1 MIFFDLEVFTY
12 DWLLATFDGET
23 WTYIENDRELLQ
35 QHYDKHKHDLWVGY
49 NVKGYD
55 QYIVKAI
62 LLGYNPK
69 LVNDWIIKE
78 GKAGWQFSNDFRNI
92 KLNIYDCIVFG
103 KSLKQLESYL
113 GVNIH
118 ETDVN
123 FDIKRPLTEAE
134 RKLNRKYC
142 HDDVY
147 NTALVFQHTID
158 DFKAHMGLCQLAG
171 EPLSSMGKT
180 KAQLSSK
187 ILKAKRLT
195 PEEWGQEWDFEYVQ
209 CVKDYDYKHKD
220 VLRFFD
226 ELRETKDAKAKYEI
240 ELYGV
245 PHTFAL
251 GGLHAGLENYFFDSE
266 KDIDHVVIHI
276 DVASFYPH
284 IMSEWGLL
292 SRAIPSIQDFIDIME
307 LRLKYKHEKNPLQ
320 APLKIAINGLYG
332 QSGAGKCEDGKYKAL
347 SDVYDPVRMRE
358 VCINGQLML
367 LQLIEDL
374 SSNNNYQLIQT
385 NTDGLIYKVHKAYI
399 KDLKSIINK
408 WEERTRMTMEYDY
421 INYLCQKDVNNYI
434 ALFSDGTIERK
445 GAMVKKSTTIDYDL
459 PIVADAVVEYFVNGI
474 EPEEFIMKEEYLAPF
489 MKTYKLSGNYKQAI
503 YNDEVLTDK
512 VYRVFASRSRKDGIL
527 YKQKEGKN
535 AEKFASCPEHA
546 KIVNTNIQGMKCPKW
561 LDKQA
566 YINMVWGRI
575 RAYIGG
581 DKNDRQEI
589 WKANSIDKIRRA

>member
-1 MIFFDLEVFTY
+1 MIFFDLEVFAY
-12 DWLLATFDGET
+12 DWLLVTFNGEK

-35 QHYDKHKHDLWVGY
+35 QYYDENKHDLWIGY

-118 ETDVN
+118 ETDVD

-195 PEEWGQEWDFEYVQ
+195 PTEWEQEWDFEYIQ
-209 CVKDYDYKHKD
+209 CIKDYDYKHKD
-220 VLRFFD
+220 VLKFFD
-226 ELRETKDAKAKYEI
+226 ELHEIKDAKAKYEI

-251 GGLHAGLENYFFDSE
+251 GGLHGAIENYFYSQLKE
-266 KDIDHVVIHI
+266 PEYILLHV
-276 DVASFYPH
+276 DVGSMYPS
-284 IMSEWGLL
+284 IMICWDLL
-292 SRAIPSIQDFIDIME
+292 SRAIPNKQTYIDIRE

-320 APLKIAINGLYG
+320 APLKIVLNSTYG
-332 QSGAGKCEDGKYKAL
+332 MNLAGKCKNNKYQVL
-347 SDVYDPVRMRE
+347 SDVYDPKKGRE
-358 VCINGQLML
+358 VCVNGQLML
-367 LQLIEDL
+367 LQLIEEL
-374 SSNNNYQLIQT
+374 SSNKDYQLIQT
-385 NTDGLIYKVHKAYI
+385 NTDAVIYKIPKTELDNFKNIV
-399 KDLKSIINK
+399 ST
-408 WEERTRMTMEYDY
+408 WEKQTHLNMEYDY
-421 INYLCQKDVNNYI
+421 ITYMAQADVNNYI
-434 ALFSDGTIERK
+434 AVFENGEVERK
-445 GAMVKKSTTIDYDL
+445 GGAVKKSKTLDYDL
-459 PIVADAVVEYFVNGI
+459 PIVADAVVEYFVNGV
-474 EPEEFIMKEEYLAPF
+474 EPEEFIMKEQYLAPF

-503 YNDEVLTDK
+503 YNNEVLTDK

-546 KIVNTNIQGMKCPKW
+546 KIVNSNIQGMVKPRW
-561 LDKQA
+561 LDENW
-566 YINMVWGRI
+566 YIKEAWKRI
-575 RAYIGG
+575 NRFTG
-581 DKNDRQEI
+581 KE
-589 WKANSIDKIRRA
+589 S

>member
-12 DWLLATFDGET
+12 DWLLTTFNGET

-35 QHYDKHKHDLWVGY
+35 QYYDENKHDLWVGY

-123 FDIKRPLTEAE
+123 FDIKRPLTDKE
-134 RKLNRKYC
+134 RELNRKYC
-142 HDDVY
+142 HDDIY

-195 PEEWGQEWDFEYVQ
+195 PKKWEQEWDFEYVQ

-226 ELRETKDAKAKYEI
+226 ELHETKDAKAKYEI

-245 PHTFAL
+245 EHVFAL
-251 GGLHAGLENYFFDSE
+251 GGLHGSISNYFYSQLNEPDYLLL
-266 KDIDHVVIHI
+266 HV
-276 DVASFYPH
+276 DVGSMYPS
-284 IMSEWGLL
+284 IMISWNLL
-292 SRAIPSIQDFIDIME
+292 SRAIPNEQTYIDIRE

-320 APLKIAINGLYG
+320 APLKIVLNSTYG
-332 QSGAGKCEDGKYKAL
+332 MNLAGKCENNKYQVL
-347 SDVYDPVRMRE
+347 SDVYDPKKGRE

-367 LQLIEDL
+367 LQLIEEL
-374 SSNNNYQLIQT
+374 SSNNDYQLIQT
-385 NTDGLIYKVHKAYI
+385 NTDAVIYKIPKTELDNFKNIV
-399 KDLKSIINK
+399 ST
-408 WEERTRMTMEYDY
+408 WEKRTRLNMEYDY
-421 INYLCQKDVNNYI
+421 ITYMAQRDVNNYI
-434 ALFSDGTIERK
+434 AVFENGEVERK
-445 GAMVKKSTTIDYDL
+445 GGAVKKAKTLDYDL
-459 PIVADAVVEYFVNGI
+459 PIVADAVVEYFVNGV
-474 EPEEFIMKEEYLAPF
+474 EPEAFIMKEKYLAPF

-503 YNDEVLTDK
+503 YNNEVLTDK

-546 KIVNTNIQGMKCPKW
+546 KIVNSNIQGMLKPRW
-561 LDKQA
+561 LDENW
-566 YINMVWGRI
+566 YIQEAWKRI
-575 RAYIGG
+575 
-581 DKNDRQEI
+581 
-589 WKANSIDKIRRA
+589 NSFTGKDD